1 MRNIESVIQELEL
14 IVNQSITESKRYGY
28 FAALYLEMTKAVQ
41 KGIVDGKFEDPAR
54 MEKLDV
60 LFADRYIAAFRSW
73 SNGQACTLSWKLAFE
88 ETKADRVATI
98 QHILMGIN
106 AHINL
111 DLGIAAAETMLGDD
125 IEKLKNDFDTI
136 NSVIAD
142 LTGKFQEKLNK
153 ISWPLRFIDR
163 IGKGGDEKIADF
175 SISLARKGAW
185 KSAVDMSNLTGGVLS
200 EYIQNRDARIA
211 QIAQKIARPGFIANL
226 ILKPAKWFEPS
237 NVREILI
244 QLMAS

>member
-1 MRNIESVIQELEL
+1 MRNIESVIQELEF

-28 FAALYLEMTKAVQ
+28 FASLYLEMTKAVQ

-60 LFADRYIAAFRSW
+60 IFADRYIGAFRSW

-88 ETKADRVATI
+88 ETNVDEVATI
-98 QHILMGIN
+98 QHILLGIN

-111 DLGIAAAETMLGDD
+111 DLGIAAAETMLGEDMD
-125 IEKLKNDFDTI
+125 KLKNDFDTI
-136 NSVIAD
+136 NTVIAE
-142 LTGKFQEKLNK
+142 LTEKFQEKLNK
-153 ISWPLRFIDR
+153 ISWPLRFLDR

-185 KSAVDMSNLTGGVLS
+185 KSAKDMSNLTGEALL
-200 EYIQNRDARIA
+200 EYIQNRDAKIV
-211 QIAQKIARPGFIANL
+211 QIARKIARPGFFANL

-237 NVREILI
+237 NVGEILI
-244 QLMAS
+244 LLKDS